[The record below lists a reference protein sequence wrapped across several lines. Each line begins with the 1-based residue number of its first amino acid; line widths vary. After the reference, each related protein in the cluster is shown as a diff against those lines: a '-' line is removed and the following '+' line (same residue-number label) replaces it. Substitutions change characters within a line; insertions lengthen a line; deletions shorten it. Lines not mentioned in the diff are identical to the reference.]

1 MVSAFLGIALPT
13 SGSKL
18 LMAEMLAVEKSSRK
32 RISTDTMS
40 HEGTDMQQCSYCG
53 GDCPQSYM
61 TGACDGFLGD
71 IDGLDQDS
79 MTDKLDFERE
89 NDESCRTSPS

>member
-1 MVSAFLGIALPT
+1 
-13 SGSKL
+13 
-18 LMAEMLAVEKSSRK
+18 
-32 RISTDTMS
+32 
-40 HEGTDMQQCSYCG
+40 MQQCSYCG